1 MTLKVGFLTRDW
13 TVPPPFNA
21 EPGGC
26 AYYRCYLP
34 MVVCGHR
41 GQMGLPV
48 FNSAHGFGVIEDGAV
63 AAYGFDQVVL
73 KLIMDRGLPAQIR
86 LAQNNVGQKIIID
99 VDDFF
104 DGLTPAN
111 RAYQIT
117 DPARNTKFNRDHYR
131 KAIEIADAVTVSTPF
146 LYKHYVQMRDNV
158 YMIRNGVNTQQFN
171 PRIHRPGKP
180 IIGWA
185 GSVAFRNN
193 DLEQLRE
200 WLPAVLEK
208 HDLLFYHL
216 GADSKNICDIAG
228 IPEKRLIAS
237 PLCTISAYGK
247 SLNFDIG
254 IVPLNDIPFN
264 VAKSNIKG
272 LEYAA
277 AGIPFIAS
285 DLPEYRLLH
294 ETGVGTL
301 ASTPEDWTLAVE
313 RLLDHRE
320 RKKEAHRAGMA
331 VLQHW
336 TIEHR
341 ASEWHNL
348 FNSVSA
354 SGSGD
359 KTSTHSSPLLH

>member
-1 MTLKVGFLTRDW
+1 MVLKVGFLTRDW
-13 TVPPPFNA
+13 SVPPPFSA
-21 EPGGC
+21 VPGGC

-48 FNSAHGFGVIEDGAV
+48 FNAAHGFGCVEDVTVG
-63 AAYGFDQVVL
+63 AYGFDVVVL

-86 LAQNNVGQKIIID
+86 LAQQNVGQKIIID
-99 VDDFF
+99 IDDYF

-117 DPARNTKFNRDHYR
+117 DPARNTKFNREHYR
-131 KAIEIADAVTVSTPF
+131 RSIEIADAVTVSTPF
-146 LYKHYVQMRDNV
+146 LYDYYSCMRDNV
-158 YMIRNGVNTQQFN
+158 YMVRNGVNTQQFR
-171 PRIHRPGKP
+171 PRVHSPGKP
-180 IIGWA
+180 VIGWA
-185 GSVAFRNN
+185 GAVAFRNN

-200 WLPAVLEK
+200 WLPDLLEK
-208 HDLLFYHL
+208 HDLMFHHV
-216 GADSKNICDIAG
+216 GATGNQISDIAG
-228 IPEKRLIAS
+228 IPKHRLITS
-237 PLCTISAYGK
+237 PLTTIKMYGL
-247 SLNFDIG
+247 SLQFDIG
-254 IVPLNDIPFN
+254 LVPLNDIPFN

-285 DLPEYRLLH
+285 DMPEYRLLH
-294 ETGVGTL
+294 ETGVGTI
-301 ASTPEDWTLAVE
+301 ASTPDEWTLAVE

-320 RKKEAHRAGMA
+320 RKKEAHRASMA
-331 VLQHW
+331 VLKAW

-341 ASEWHNL
+341 ASDWHEVL
-348 FNSVSA
+348 TTVGS

-359 KTSTHSSPLLH
+359 KT

>member
-1 MTLKVGFLTRDW
+1 MVLNVGFLTRDW

-41 GQMGLPV
+41 GRMGLPV
-48 FNSAHGFGVIEDGAV
+48 FNSAHGFGVIEDGNIG
-63 AAYGFDQVVL
+63 AYGLDLVVL

-86 LAQNNVGQKIIID
+86 LAQQNVRQKIIID
-99 VDDFF
+99 IDDFF

-117 DPARNTKFNRDHYR
+117 DPETNKAFNRDHYR

-146 LYKHYVQMRDNV
+146 LYDYYSCMRGNV
-158 YMIRNGVNTQQFN
+158 YLIRNGVNMQQFTQ
-171 PRIHRPGKP
+171 RVHRPGKP
-180 IIGWA
+180 VIGWA
-185 GSVAFRNN
+185 GSIAFRNN

-200 WLPAVLEK
+200 WLPDLLEK
-208 HDLLFYHL
+208 HDLMFYHL
-216 GADSKNICDIAG
+216 GDTGKHICDIAG
-228 IPEKRLIAS
+228 IPENRLITS
-237 PLCTISAYGK
+237 PLCTIRQYAQW
-247 SLNFDIG
+247 LQFDIG

-277 AGIPFIAS
+277 AGIPFVAS
-285 DLPEYRLLH
+285 DMPEYRLLH
-294 ETGVGTL
+294 ETGVGTI
-301 ASTPEDWTLAVE
+301 ASTPEEWTLAVE

-320 RKKEAHRAGMA
+320 RKKEAHRARTA
-331 VLQHW
+331 LLQHW

-341 ASEWHNL
+341 ASEWHDL
-348 FNSVSA
+348 FNAV
-354 SGSGD
+354 GS
-359 KTSTHSSPLLH
+359 